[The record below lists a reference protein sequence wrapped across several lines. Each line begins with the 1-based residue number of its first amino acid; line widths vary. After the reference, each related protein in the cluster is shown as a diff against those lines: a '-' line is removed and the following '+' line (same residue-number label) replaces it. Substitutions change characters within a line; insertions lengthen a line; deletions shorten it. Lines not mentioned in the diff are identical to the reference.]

1 VRLSFHLY
9 NNDDDVDHV
18 LEVARGLQ

>member
-9 NNDDDVDHV
+9 NDDGDVAHV
-18 LEVARGLQ
+18 LDVARGGR